1 MGSDSKESRP
11 NGQEFDVN
19 GPMEGKLVKLTVKNP
34 MTSFSHRCLQ
44 HRLEITSGGV
54 QTFATHRIELAL

>member
-19 GPMEGKLVKLTVKNP
+19 GPMEVEVDGEVDGEEPRDL
-34 MTSFSHRCLQ
+34 F
-44 HRLEITSGGV
+44 
-54 QTFATHRIELAL
+54 